1 MTLNDVL
8 IIPAAI
14 AASTMNAG
22 ATGSEPPKDRL
33 EVRSPSPPV
42 IRTATRALRTG
53 PEEGVLLQAAHALAT
68 RGGTASVQVRAIT
81 IDLIGGFGFNA
92 SPVGRT
98 VDVVRY
104 DGAIFETSWQG
115 WDNAPSTNVRVDAA
129 CIFTE
134 DQVSPGD
141 HNLVTLEVEIPA
153 DLPPGTVIP
162 VELTN
167 AQFFNYDFSVPT
179 LIPRD
184 GSITVLGSSDL
195 DGDGTVGAEDLGRL
209 LAAWGPAE
217 SDAAADLDGDL
228 VVDGFDLGRLL
239 DRWGGQG

>member
-1 MTLNDVL
+1 MSCGPDPRRAFCSRRRTRWR
-8 IIPAAI
+8 PA
-14 AASTMNAG
+14 G
-22 ATGSEPPKDRL
+22 EPRRSRSG
-33 EVRSPSPPV
+33 RSPS
-42 IRTATRALRTG
+42 ISSAAL
-53 PEEGVLLQAAHALAT
+53 PWYAAYSIDLLGQPFAPL
-68 RGGTASVQVRAIT
+68 VY
-81 IDLIGGFGFNA
+81 LIGGFGFNA

-129 CIFTE
+129 CIFTK

-167 AQFFNYDFSVPT
+167 VQFFNYDFSVPT

-184 GSITVLGSSDL
+184 GSITVLRSSDL